1 VFTSELQTVQTVCYF
16 GPEVI
21 CLTRTRNPELTRIT
35 LLDAA
40 AAVLRDLGAALSLDA
55 VAKEAGVSKGGLLH
69 HFPSREALL
78 NALALRLL
86 EQFRGRVAAALDAE
100 TTVHGQQPGAWARAY
115 IAVSFDPSAEEDAIY
130 AVMQTLALQPD
141 VLAAW
146 KATEAEMIAAAEAD
160 GLPLGRAH
168 AIRLACDGL
177 CLSHMSAAD
186 LPAVREELTR
196 WTR

>member
-1 VFTSELQTVQTVCYF
+1 M
-16 GPEVI
+16 
-21 CLTRTRNPELTRIT
+21 TRTRNPELTRVT

-40 AAVLRDLGAALSLDA
+40 ATVLKDLGAGLSLDA
-55 VAKEAGVSKGGLLH
+55 VAKEAGISKGGLLH

-86 EQFRGRVAAALDAE
+86 EQFRGRVAAALEAE
-100 TTVHGQQPGAWARAY
+100 LTAHGPQPGAWARAY
-115 IAVSFDPSAEEDAIY
+115 IAASFDPRAEEEAIY
-130 AVMQTLALQPD
+130 AVMQTLAVQAD

-146 KATEAEMIAAAEAD
+146 QATETELMAAAEAD

-177 CLSHMSAAD
+177 CLSHAPAAYFD
-186 LPAVREELTR
+186 AVREELIR